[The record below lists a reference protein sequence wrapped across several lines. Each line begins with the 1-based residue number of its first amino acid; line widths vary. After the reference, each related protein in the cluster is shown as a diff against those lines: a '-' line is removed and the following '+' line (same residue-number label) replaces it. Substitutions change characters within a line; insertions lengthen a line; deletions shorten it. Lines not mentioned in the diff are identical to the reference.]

1 MKIKVLVN
9 SKTSG
14 KFTREDIDGRSHL
27 VTTIMPIRGDITM
40 NNIFYPDKEVEAS
53 FMQLNML
60 PAPNGHPTVNGVN
73 VPAFHPVAN
82 NKHNIGGFLRNPR
95 KKGKR
100 VFADFLLDEEIANN
114 SAAGKETIRRI
125 ESGER
130 IGVSTGLGISN
141 VINKT
146 GSDDFGKKY
155 QREGSGYKFDHVAT
169 LLNEVAAGEHAGTEL
184 VLNEE
189 GDEVLVY
196 NAEWQANEL
205 STHQLHDKIHNL
217 IRSPSSSDTHIW
229 LQDIFTDSKAIVFSV
244 EEPNIPRKLFKQTYA
259 VDQNDNI
266 TLIDDK
272 IEVVRK
278 EEFIPKT
285 TTTNQEV
292 SNMDKNKIVLAIIGN
307 SANKYTVTDNAVLMA
322 MSDDELTSVI
332 ATNAID
338 ENGAKELLT
347 NSGYDL
353 AGYESFKT
361 NKVKFDAYLDEQ
373 AKALQSTIDNI
384 VANSDYTVDMLKGK
398 EAAELDLL
406 TNMLTPEKIAVRA
419 AEQSREQHTNSNQKA
434 VVDYS

>member
-1 MKIKVLVN
+1 MKTKVLIN

-14 KFTREDIDGRSHL
+14 KFKREDIDGRSHL

-40 NNIFYPDKEVEAS
+40 NNIFYPDKEVESS

-114 SAAGKETIRRI
+114 SEAGKETIRRI
-125 ESGER
+125 EAGER
-130 IGVSTGLGISN
+130 IGVSTGLGIAN
-141 VINKT
+141 ITNKT
-146 GSDDFGKKY
+146 GTDDFGKKY
-155 QREGSGYKFDHVAT
+155 QREGGGFQFDHVAT

-189 GDEVLVY
+189 GEDILVH
-196 NAEWQANEL
+196 NAEWCANEL

-217 IRSPSSSDTHIW
+217 IRSPSSSDTYTW
-229 LQDIFTDSKAIVFSV
+229 LQDIFTDSKTIVFSV
-244 EEPNIPRKLFKQTYA
+244 EEPNLPRKLFKQTYA

-266 TLIDDK
+266 TLIDDM

-285 TTTNQEV
+285 TNTNQEV
-292 SNMDKNKIVLAIIGN
+292 SNMDKNAIVLAIIGN
-307 SANKYTVTDNAVLMA
+307 SANKYTVADNAVLMA

-332 ATNAID
+332 ATNTLD

-353 AGYESFKT
+353 TSYESFT
-361 NKVKFDAYLDEQ
+361 NNKVEFDAFLASKETKL
-373 AKALQSTIDNI
+373 KATVDNI
-384 VANSDYTVDMLKGK
+384 VANSDYTPEMLKGK
-398 EAAELDLL
+398 SAVELDLL

-419 AEQSREQHTNSNQKA
+419 AEQGKEQHINSADKA
-434 VVDYS
+434 TVNYS